1 MRITMTVNSAA
12 DIESAIAALRKFISE
27 KKPDDGTSDVWG
39 VGVTGGTYFS
49 VGVKPN
55 GNYTV
60 KQQEWEV
67 IHHEE

>member
-1 MRITMTVNSAA
+1 MRITMTVNSTL

-27 KKPDDGTSDVWG
+27 KKPDDGTCDVWG
-39 VGVTGGTYFS
+39 ISITGGTYFA

-60 KQQEWEV
+60 KQQY
-67 IHHEE
+67 

>member
-1 MRITMTVNSAA
+1 MRITMTVNSTL

-27 KKPDDGTSDVWG
+27 KKPDDGTSDVCG
-39 VGVTGGTYFS
+39 IGITGGTYFA

-60 KQQEWEV
+60 KQQN
-67 IHHEE
+67 

>member
-1 MRITMTVNSAA
+1 MRITMTVNSTL

-39 VGVTGGTYFS
+39 IGITGGAYFS

-60 KQQEWEV
+60 KQQN
-67 IHHEE
+67 